1 MSYTQK
7 MRSWIVTIFGAILA
21 VLLWNVAKQLRT
33 EGLDD
38 TETSPKREDFAKKL
52 NGFSN
57 AMKQAG
63 KTLKPE
69 DNLELNNAIAD
80 AAKRADFTQASV
92 LVDSLAVKYLSGKD
106 PISILTQLVM
116 DSRKRLS
123 KLEGNLEDSRTKG
136 QAELD
141 KAKKLANPELL
152 PPATANS

>member
-7 MRSWIVTIFGAILA
+7 MRSWIITIFGAILA
-21 VLLWNVAKQLRT
+21 VLLWTTAKQIRT
-33 EGLDD
+33 EGLEDPES
-38 TETSPKREDFAKKL
+38 TPKREDFAKKL
-52 NGFSN
+52 NGFSVV
-57 AMKQAG
+57 MKQSG

-80 AAKRADFTQASV
+80 AAKRSDYTQAGV

-106 PISILTQLVM
+106 PVSILTQLVM

-141 KAKKLANPELL
+141 KARQLANPDNL
-152 PPATANS
+152 PAPTASS

>member
-21 VLLWNVAKQLRT
+21 VLLWTTAKQLRR

-38 TETSPKREDFAKKL
+38 PESSPKRDDFAKKL

-80 AAKRADFTQASV
+80 AAKRADYTQAGV
-92 LVDSLAVKYLSGKD
+92 LVDSFAVKYLSGKD
-106 PISILTQLVM
+106 PMSVLTQLVM
-116 DSRKRLS
+116 DARKRLS

-141 KAKKLANPELL
+141 KAKKLANPEKL